1 MTRSV
6 FVKTIIFQLFMFY
19 VYFFF
24 RYLIF
29 SLALLVSLFHH
40 TLTAEFQSCFLHL
53 IIKLQHLFF
62 SVLEPLR
69 NYQNGLRDPFL
80 ARQSYKYMWSLSH
93 TCLKFINIS
102 NKLYVVE
109 MWCWLMLTVVTLP
122 DVTLAFLI
130 LFMQS
135 SSYINVS

>member
-1 MTRSV
+1 M

-62 SVLEPLR
+62 FVLEPLR
-69 NYQNGLRDPFL
+69 NHQNGLRDPFL
-80 ARQSYKYMWSLSH
+80 ARQSYKYVWSLSN
-93 TCLKFINIS
+93 TCLKFLNKS